1 MSLPNSYNSFP
12 GSSNTCSPQNPLIK
26 GRKQECTQ
34 TVAALVI
41 AFDHLLPTILSVLM
55 GILLQTKYLL
65 QKNFHIKKRNKRET
79 LQEILIPI
87 WWILLL
93 LVIKLGVQTKEL
105 PAVTDNEIPT
115 NNVSTL
121 GLYNSVPQGNAATKP
136 TVGYVINNVPNA
148 DRVMELVQNASNSAV
163 SYLEFNSTDSM
174 ADYYRRYSE
183 SRSGLQ
189 LGIEFAKSKKK
200 GVAYTIRVPV
210 KAIPSTENKLTG
222 ELRMKV
228 DGGGGGG
235 GGGGQ
240 LSYKKKRGVLV
251 VPFRG

>member
-1 MSLPNSYNSFP
+1 
-12 GSSNTCSPQNPLIK
+12 
-26 GRKQECTQ
+26 
-34 TVAALVI
+34 
-41 AFDHLLPTILSVLM
+41 M

-93 LVIKLGVQTKEL
+93 LLIKLSMRTKEL
-105 PAVTDNEIPT
+105 PAVTDSEIPT

-121 GLYNSVPQGNAATKP
+121 GLFNSVPQGNASTKP

-148 DRVMELVQNASNSAV
+148 DQVMELVQNISNGAV
-163 SYLEFNSTDSM
+163 NYLEFNSTESM

-183 SRSGLQ
+183 SSGLQ
-189 LGIEFAKSKKK
+189 LGIEFAKSKNK

-210 KAIPSTENKLTG
+210 KAVPSIEDKLTS

-228 DGGGGGG
+228 RGGQGGGEGNSHIK
-235 GGGGQ
+235 GQ
-240 LSYKKKRGVLV
+240 RCLSFLLGVKKQGRIQD
-251 VPFRG
+251 FS

>member
-1 MSLPNSYNSFP
+1 
-12 GSSNTCSPQNPLIK
+12 
-26 GRKQECTQ
+26 
-34 TVAALVI
+34 
-41 AFDHLLPTILSVLM
+41 M

-93 LVIKLGVQTKEL
+93 LLIKLSVRTKEL
-105 PAVTDNEIPT
+105 PAVTDSEIPT

-121 GLYNSVPQGNAATKP
+121 GLFNSVPQGNASTKP

-148 DRVMELVQNASNSAV
+148 DQVMELVQNISNGAV
-163 SYLEFNSTDSM
+163 NYLEFNSTESM

-183 SRSGLQ
+183 SSGLQ
-189 LGIEFAKSKKK
+189 LGIEFAKSKNK

-210 KAIPSTENKLTG
+210 KAVPSIEDKLTS

-228 DGGGGGG
+228 RGGQGV

-240 LSYKKKRGVLV
+240 LPYKRAEVLV
-251 VPFRG
+251 FPFRG

>member
-1 MSLPNSYNSFP
+1 M
-12 GSSNTCSPQNPLIK
+12 I
-26 GRKQECTQ
+26 
-34 TVAALVI
+34 AL
-41 AFDHLLPTILSVLM
+41 DHLPSTISSVKM

-93 LVIKLGVQTKEL
+93 LLIKLSMRTKEL
-105 PAVTDNEIPT
+105 PAVTDSEIPT

-121 GLYNSVPQGNAATKP
+121 GLFNSVPQGNASTKP

-148 DRVMELVQNASNSAV
+148 DQVMELVQNISNGAV
-163 SYLEFNSTDSM
+163 NYLEFNSTESM

-183 SRSGLQ
+183 SSGLQ
-189 LGIEFAKSKKK
+189 LGIEFAKSKNK

-210 KAIPSTENKLTG
+210 KAVPSIEDKLTS

-228 DGGGGGG
+228 RGGQGV

-240 LSYKKKRGVLV
+240 LPYKRAEVLV
-251 VPFRG
+251 FPFRG

>member
-1 MSLPNSYNSFP
+1 MQRVA
-12 GSSNTCSPQNPLIK
+12 TLIW
-26 GRKQECTQ
+26 
-34 TVAALVI
+34 VI
-41 AFDHLLPTILSVLM
+41 ALDHLLSKISSVIM

-93 LVIKLGVQTKEL
+93 LLIKLTVRTKEL
-105 PAVTDNEIPT
+105 PAVTDSEIPT

-121 GLYNSVPQGNAATKP
+121 GLFNSVPQGNAATKP

-148 DRVMELVQNASNSAV
+148 DRVMELVQNISNGAV
-163 SYLEFNSTDSM
+163 NYLEFNSTDSM

-183 SRSGLQ
+183 SSGLQ
-189 LGIEFAKSKKK
+189 LGIEFAKSKNK

-210 KAIPSTENKLTG
+210 KAVPSIEDKLTS

-228 DGGGGGG
+228 R
-235 GGGGQ
+235 GGQ
-240 LSYKKKRGVLV
+240 GGRGAN
-251 VPFRG
+251 PI